1 MEGND
6 RDENELRSQIIDQL
20 DQSLA
25 MSREMM
31 MNQKLDPKTR
41 EKWTQLHTNT
51 AQVLNTVLRDK
62 QYQEWERRL
71 KELET
76 AGRIPRKTAGP
87 ADASHGSSGPL
98 QRSHPERVQSCD
110 CCSKQAAE
118 PEDGRQ
124 DLQTLVEAG
133 TGGARGSAEEGE
145 ARVSERVCDRGSAKQ
160 SRHHSRGDSER
171 GRAGRVRV
179 HRARQGIV

>member
-6 RDENELRSQIIDQL
+6 GDENELRSQIIDQL

-71 KELET
+71 KEL
-76 AGRIPRKTAGP
+76 
-87 ADASHGSSGPL
+87 
-98 QRSHPERVQSCD
+98 
-110 CCSKQAAE
+110 
-118 PEDGRQ
+118 
-124 DLQTLVEAG
+124 
-133 TGGARGSAEEGE
+133 GA
-145 ARVSERVCDRGSAKQ
+145 
-160 SRHHSRGDSER
+160 
-171 GRAGRVRV
+171 AGRVSRKPGGAV
-179 HRARQGIV
+179 GGSLGAHGRRASP